1 MMKKDMS
8 FKPAVC
14 VSAAI
19 CFMFFMFSPLETYLT
34 NKDEFWY
41 DIYVLAPIMACV
53 FLIFT
58 AACVVGFFVLYKWNE
73 KLYRI
78 ALLFLFITFICSYV
92 QGNYLVKYLPVI
104 DGSTIDWSEYAR
116 GRVESIILW
125 IVVIAVVIILA
136 KKLKDKQMD
145 MIVQVVSICMVLMF
159 MVTLGTLCMTNHG
172 LESKTNVCVTTDR
185 EFEMSTDQNFI
196 ILLLDATD
204 GQAFSDVVVGNPA
217 YESVFDDFTYYDNTT
232 SVYPH
237 TTFNVPFLMS
247 GIWFENKVDTG
258 VYFHDVQVNSPV
270 FRRLEE
276 DGFSIALY
284 EPDIQIDE
292 NTKDRFENVGLF
304 TKRVSSY
311 TTFARWQV
319 LLTGM
324 KYAPFDLK
332 RFSFVNP
339 NAFKQLRVVEG
350 GSKMFDN
357 DNFDFY
363 HQLLEEGIAY
373 RDDKS
378 FKFIHLWGAHPP
390 FEQDKDM
397 NYLPE
402 GGTYTQSLEGCITL
416 TDTYLNALREGGVYD
431 NSIIIIVADHGASEY
446 FDTEY
451 YQQHPIL
458 LIKGLDERHAFQV
471 NDKAIS
477 FADLP
482 DAYTKLLDGIVG
494 GGQTVFEDL
503 PQTRDRRFLYYDIKD
518 PDHMTEYMQKGPA
531 GDMSTMIPT
540 GKEFNR

>member
-1 MMKKDMS
+1 MIKKDMS

-14 VSAAI
+14 VSVAI

-53 FLIFT
+53 FFIFT

-104 DGSTIDWSEYAR
+104 DGSTIDWSKYAR
-116 GRVESIILW
+116 GRAESIILW
-125 IVVIAVVIILA
+125 IVVIAVVIMLA
-136 KKLKDKQMD
+136 KKLQEKQMD

-159 MVTLGTLCMTNHG
+159 TVTLGTLCMTNQG

-237 TTFNVPFLMS
+237 TTYNVPFLMS
-247 GIWFENKVDTG
+247 GMWFENKVDTDA
-258 VYFHDVQVNSPV
+258 YFHDVQVNSPV

-304 TKRVSSY
+304 TKKVSSY

-363 HQLLEEGIAY
+363 HQLLEEGITY

-416 TDTYLNALREGGVYD
+416 TDAYLNALREGGVYD
-431 NSIIIIVADHGASEY
+431 NSIIMIVADHGASEY

-458 LIKGLDERHAFQV
+458 LIKGLDEHHAFQV

>member
-1 MMKKDMS
+1 MIKKDMS

-14 VSAAI
+14 VSVAI

-53 FLIFT
+53 FFIFT

-104 DGSTIDWSEYAR
+104 DGSTIDWSKYAR
-116 GRVESIILW
+116 GRAESIILW
-125 IVVIAVVIILA
+125 IVVIAVVIMLA
-136 KKLKDKQMD
+136 KKLQEKQMD

-159 MVTLGTLCMTNHG
+159 TVTLGTLCMTNQG

-237 TTFNVPFLMS
+237 TTYNVPFLMS
-247 GIWFENKVDTG
+247 GMWFENKVDTDA
-258 VYFHDVQVNSPV
+258 YFHDVQVNSPV

-304 TKRVSSY
+304 TKKVSSY

-363 HQLLEEGIAY
+363 HQLLEEGITY

-416 TDTYLNALREGGVYD
+416 TDAYLNALREGGVYD
-431 NSIIIIVADHGASEY
+431 NSIIMIVADHGASEY

-458 LIKGLDERHAFQV
+458 LIKGLDEHHAFQV

-494 GGQTVFEDL
+494 GGANG
-503 PQTRDRRFLYYDIKD
+503 I
-518 PDHMTEYMQKGPA
+518 
-531 GDMSTMIPT
+531 
-540 GKEFNR
+540 